1 MPIILIIA
9 LIIVLMAV
17 LPLGVRVF
25 FVRGGKFPSTHIE
38 ANKALREKGIH
49 CANSQM
55 EAEARRK
62 NLFDRIDTANK

>member
-1 MPIILIIA
+1 MLIMLIIS

-17 LPLGVRVF
+17 LLLGVRVF

-49 CANSQM
+49 CVNSQM
-55 EAEARRK
+55 ESEARQK
-62 NLFDRIDTANK
+62 NLFDRIDAE